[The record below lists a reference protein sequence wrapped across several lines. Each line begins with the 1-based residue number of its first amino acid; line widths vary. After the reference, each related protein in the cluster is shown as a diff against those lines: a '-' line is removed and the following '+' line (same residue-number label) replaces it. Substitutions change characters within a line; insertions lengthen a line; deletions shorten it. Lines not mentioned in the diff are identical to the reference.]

1 MSVGNDYKV
10 TIIGQGG
17 VGKSSIVDRV
27 VRNYF
32 NDKTVNTIG
41 AAFSTITFKNH
52 KFQIWDTA
60 GQERFKSL
68 IPMYLRNSRIVL
80 MVYDV
85 TDEASLETIETHWLD
100 FVKTNTHNAAIPC
113 DILVIGN
120 KNDLDDGTRNNV
132 VQPLIYHAQDL
143 CEIYR
148 LPHLL
153 VSAKTGANIDKI
165 FPCILKLIND
175 RTINDRNKNN
185 QNANDDGNNENDGI
199 VDLNAQSNQFSSC
212 FGNSCNII

>member
-1 MSVGNDYKV
+1 MASYNDYKV

-32 NDKTVNTIG
+32 NEKTANTIG

-100 FVKTNTHNAAIPC
+100 FVKTNTRNSAIPC
-113 DILVIGN
+113 DIIVIGN
-120 KNDLDDGTRNNV
+120 KQDLDDGTRNAV

-143 CEIYR
+143 CEIYQ

-153 VSAKTGANIDKI
+153 VSAKTGKNIDEI
-165 FPCILKLIND
+165 FPCILKLIKNSNEQHD
-175 RTINDRNKNN
+175 KNN
-185 QNANDDGNNENDGI
+185 NEDET
-199 VDLNAQSNQFSSC
+199 VDLTVTPTTFHSC
-212 FGNSCNII
+212 FGNACNIM